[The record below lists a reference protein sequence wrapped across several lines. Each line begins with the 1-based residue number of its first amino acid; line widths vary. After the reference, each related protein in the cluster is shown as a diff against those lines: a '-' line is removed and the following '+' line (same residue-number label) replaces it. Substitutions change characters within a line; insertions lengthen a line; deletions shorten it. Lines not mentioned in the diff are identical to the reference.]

1 MRNRFSVTSLA
12 LAGLVAAPL
21 VALGQP
27 AQTQNRD
34 GTPANPP
41 GTAAGR
47 AMDRAAGT
55 NMTGTNPS
63 ATAPSAAEPR
73 AATPGDTARAAR
85 HATDARRASRIIG
98 SNVYNDRG
106 ETVGSVDYL
115 LINREGGA
123 PTAVL
128 SVGGFLGIGSRLVA
142 VPLTDLQWSAQQ
154 DRWVL
159 PGATKEALQN
169 RPAFNYDSASRG

>member
-1 MRNRFSVTSLA
+1 MRNRMTVTSLA

-21 VALGQP
+21 MAFGQATP
-27 AQTQNRD
+27 QTRE
-34 GTPANPP
+34 GTPADPP

-55 NMTGTNPS
+55 NQTGTNPQ
-63 ATAPSAAEPR
+63 AQVPPAAEPR
-73 AATPGDTARAAR
+73 AAAPGETARAAR
-85 HATDARRASRIIG
+85 AATDSRRASRIIG

-106 ETVGSVDYL
+106 ESVGSVDDL
-115 LINREGGA
+115 LIARDGGT

-128 SVGGFLGIGSRLVA
+128 SVGGFLGIGARLVT
-142 VPLTDLQWSAQQ
+142 VPLGDLQWSAQQ